1 MNRINDLYIFF
12 IKINVFFSV
21 HPTITTNINNMIRSS
36 FLFIFHVE
44 DDDDDDDSF
53 KQFKKIE

>member
-1 MNRINDLYIFF
+1 MIYTYFF
-12 IKINVFFSV
+12 IKINVFFSA
-21 HPTITTNINNMIRSS
+21 HPTITTKNMIRSS